1 MSNIAISDP
10 EKFVTGYAE
19 FKKNGEWYDFSRF
32 FDSQYPAYDRE
43 AMFATCSREKAGI
56 RLHMVTDAKAIS
68 FDVRKGKTK
77 TTPGQFFRMMKI
89 FSSKDKVH
97 KFQTDENSNRL
108 GLGKEHGECFDFL
121 AGGVLTDSSDRDQGT
136 IRFETGYAG
145 GEPLTLEIVF
155 PFRKQVEISNVKLE
169 EASVCMPLGYDGC
182 ILFLGDSITQG
193 ENCFHSSGVWTR
205 LVAVRAGSTWI
216 NQGVCGYLFRKESLE
231 GIGALRGRVT
241 EIVCA
246 LGTNDWQ
253 FSDGKDRETSLTGM
267 KEYYAELVRI
277 FPDIPIKAVTPFRRM
292 DEKVERTF
300 YTMDEWRALIAEE
313 VLRYPNVTLVDG
325 QQLMPWDSSYYHDGK
340 IHPNDAGEEYIASH
354 FPM

>member
-32 FDSQYPAYDRE
+32 FDSQYPAYDEE
-43 AMFATCSREKAGI
+43 AMFTTCSREKAGI
-56 RLHMVTDAKAIS
+56 RLHMETDAKAIS

-121 AGGVLTDSSDRDQGT
+121 ANGVLTDSSDQDQGT

-155 PFRKQVEISNVKLE
+155 PFRKQVEISNVKLRRLLSAGLSDMMAVSCFWGIPSHRGKT
-169 EASVCMPLGYDGC
+169 AS
-182 ILFLGDSITQG
+182 ILRAFGPDLWRCVPAAHGSI
-193 ENCFHSSGVWTR
+193 
-205 LVAVRAGSTWI
+205 
-216 NQGVCGYLFRKESLE
+216 K
-231 GIGALRGRVT
+231 
-241 EIVCA
+241 VCA
-246 LGTNDWQ
+246 AIC
-253 FSDGKDRETSLTGM
+253 SE
-267 KEYYAELVRI
+267 
-277 FPDIPIKAVTPFRRM
+277 RR
-292 DEKVERTF
+292 
-300 YTMDEWRALIAEE
+300 
-313 VLRYPNVTLVDG
+313 
-325 QQLMPWDSSYYHDGK
+325 
-340 IHPNDAGEEYIASH
+340 ASKGSGR
-354 FPM
+354 